1 MSWKYSDYL
10 NETVL
15 SIPDKFINVKTGESQ
30 YIIQRVHEQLA
41 YHSQNNTLI
50 YLILSALDDYLQPQT
65 SRDAGAEKILT
76 ELVEIKKLILNRS
89 TTNHSII
96 NTNSISKPPRQSN
109 LRLQDIEELIEAF
122 GG

>member
-10 NETVL
+10 NKTVL
-15 SIPDKFINVKTGESQ
+15 SIPDKFINVKTRESQ